1 MNNFNLPNLLTVFR
15 FILVFFMVK
24 FFLPLLE
31 NTGEQ
36 GQILLKQ
43 KNNLLFSL
51 FVSFGCYVIAS
62 ITDFLDGLLARK
74 YNHITKLGT
83 FLDPL
88 ADKLLVLSFF
98 LLVYFYLPT
107 RYYLI
112 FFILIAIREVGITFF
127 RIYCLNKNIE
137 LKTEKHG
144 KLKTN
149 VQIISQ
155 FVLWAIIFY
164 SIFNLNRQNGLL
176 NLIPYVANG
185 IIVIV
190 TTITVYSG
198 ISYLKKINF
207 K

>member
-1 MNNFNLPNLLTVFR
+1 MNNFNLPNLLTLFR

-36 GQILLKQ
+36 GEVLLKQ

-51 FVSFGCYVIAS
+51 LVSFGCYVIAS

-74 YNHITKLGT
+74 YNSITKLGT

-98 LLVYFYLPT
+98 LLVYFYSPT

-112 FFILIAIREVGITFF
+112 FFILIAIREVGITFL

-149 VQIISQ
+149 IQIISQ
-155 FVLWAIIFY
+155 FILWAIIFY

-176 NLIPYVANG
+176 NLIPYISN
-185 IIVIV
+185 IIILIV
-190 TTITVYSG
+190 TMITVYSG
-198 ISYLKKINF
+198 ISYLKKN
-207 K
+207 